1 MAQEMQ
7 NLLKKV
13 ADDRYVLDMRGSI
26 HARIPSFSSRKALKS
41 VEKNSVVEV
50 LTDNPPSL
58 DTLPRSIRN
67 NKQEYLGT
75 EVHSPGVWKNTC
87 AENYLVWD
95 KQAPDECDVSNPL
108 LYVFFPIVREVCGP
122 RPP

>member
-13 ADDRYVLDMRGSI
+13 ADERYVLDVRGYTCPYPQLFL
-26 HARIPSFSSRKALKS
+26 AKALKS

-75 EVHSPGVWKNTC
+75 EVHSPGVWKILARKIT
-87 AENYLVWD
+87 
-95 KQAPDECDVSNPL
+95 
-108 LYVFFPIVREVCGP
+108 
-122 RPP
+122 

>member
-13 ADDRYVLDMRGSI
+13 ADDRYVLDVRGYTCPYPQLFL
-26 HARIPSFSSRKALKS
+26 AKALKS

-75 EVHSPGVWKNTC
+75 EVHSPGVWKIL
-87 AENYLVWD
+87 AR
-95 KQAPDECDVSNPL
+95 K
-108 LYVFFPIVREVCGP
+108 II
-122 RPP
+122 

>member
-1 MAQEMQ
+1 MTQEIQ

-13 ADDRYVLDMRGSI
+13 AEDRYVLDVRGYTC
-26 HARIPSFSSRKALKS
+26 PYPQLFLTKALKE
-41 VEKNSVVEV
+41 VGKNSVLEI

-75 EVHSPGVWKNTC
+75 EVHSPGVWKILARKIT
-87 AENYLVWD
+87 
-95 KQAPDECDVSNPL
+95 
-108 LYVFFPIVREVCGP
+108 
-122 RPP
+122 

>member
-13 ADDRYVLDMRGSI
+13 ADDRYVLDMRGYTCPYPQLFL
-26 HARIPSFSSRKALKS
+26 AKALKS

-75 EVHSPGVWKNTC
+75 EVHSPGVWKILARKIT
-87 AENYLVWD
+87 
-95 KQAPDECDVSNPL
+95 
-108 LYVFFPIVREVCGP
+108 
-122 RPP
+122 

>member
-13 ADDRYVLDMRGSI
+13 ADDRYVLDVGGYTCPYPQLFL
-26 HARIPSFSSRKALKS
+26 AKALKS

-75 EVHSPGVWKNTC
+75 EVHSPGVWKILARKIT
-87 AENYLVWD
+87 
-95 KQAPDECDVSNPL
+95 
-108 LYVFFPIVREVCGP
+108 
-122 RPP
+122 

>member
-13 ADDRYVLDMRGSI
+13 ADDRYVLDVRGYTCPYPQLLL
-26 HARIPSFSSRKALKS
+26 AKALKS

-75 EVHSPGVWKNTC
+75 EVHSPGVWKILARKIT
-87 AENYLVWD
+87 
-95 KQAPDECDVSNPL
+95 
-108 LYVFFPIVREVCGP
+108 
-122 RPP
+122 

>member
-13 ADDRYVLDMRGSI
+13 ADGRYVLDVRGYTCPYPQLFL
-26 HARIPSFSSRKALKS
+26 AKALKS

-75 EVHSPGVWKNTC
+75 EVHSPGVWKILARKIT
-87 AENYLVWD
+87 
-95 KQAPDECDVSNPL
+95 
-108 LYVFFPIVREVCGP
+108 
-122 RPP
+122 

>member
-1 MAQEMQ
+1 MTQELQ

-13 ADDRYVLDMRGSI
+13 ADDRYVLDVRGYTCPYPQLFL
-26 HARIPSFSSRKALKS
+26 AKALKS

-58 DTLPRSIRN
+58 DTLPRSIKN

-75 EVHSPGVWKNTC
+75 EVHSPGVWKILARKTT
-87 AENYLVWD
+87 
-95 KQAPDECDVSNPL
+95 
-108 LYVFFPIVREVCGP
+108 
-122 RPP
+122 

>member
-1 MAQEMQ
+1 MAQEVQ

-13 ADDRYVLDMRGSI
+13 ADDRYVLDVRGYTCPYPRLFL
-26 HARIPSFSSRKALKS
+26 AKALKS

-67 NKQEYLGT
+67 NIQEYLGI
-75 EVHSPGVWKNTC
+75 EVHSPGVWKILARKIT
-87 AENYLVWD
+87 
-95 KQAPDECDVSNPL
+95 
-108 LYVFFPIVREVCGP
+108 
-122 RPP
+122 

>member
-13 ADDRYVLDMRGSI
+13 ADDRYVLDVRGYTCPYPQLFL
-26 HARIPSFSSRKALKS
+26 AKALKS
-41 VEKNSVVEV
+41 VEKNSVVKV

-75 EVHSPGVWKNTC
+75 EVHSPGVWKILARKIT
-87 AENYLVWD
+87 
-95 KQAPDECDVSNPL
+95 
-108 LYVFFPIVREVCGP
+108 
-122 RPP
+122 

>member
-1 MAQEMQ
+1 VAQEMQ

-13 ADDRYVLDMRGSI
+13 ADDRYVLDVRGYTCPYPQLFL
-26 HARIPSFSSRKALKS
+26 AKALKS

-75 EVHSPGVWKNTC
+75 EVHSPRVWKILAWKIT
-87 AENYLVWD
+87 
-95 KQAPDECDVSNPL
+95 
-108 LYVFFPIVREVCGP
+108 
-122 RPP
+122 

>member
-13 ADDRYVLDMRGSI
+13 ADDRYVLDVRGYTCPYPQLFL
-26 HARIPSFSSRKALKS
+26 AKALKS
-41 VEKNSVVEV
+41 VEKNSVFEV

-75 EVHSPGVWKNTC
+75 EVHSPGVWKILARKIT
-87 AENYLVWD
+87 
-95 KQAPDECDVSNPL
+95 
-108 LYVFFPIVREVCGP
+108 
-122 RPP
+122 

>member
-13 ADDRYVLDMRGSI
+13 ADDRYVLDVRGYTCPYPQLFL
-26 HARIPSFSSRKALKS
+26 AKALKS

-58 DTLPRSIRN
+58 DTLPRSIKN

-75 EVHSPGVWKNTC
+75 EVHSPGVWKILARKIT
-87 AENYLVWD
+87 
-95 KQAPDECDVSNPL
+95 
-108 LYVFFPIVREVCGP
+108 
-122 RPP
+122 

>member
-1 MAQEMQ
+1 
-7 NLLKKV
+7 
-13 ADDRYVLDMRGSI
+13 LDVRGYTCPYPQLFL
-26 HARIPSFSSRKALKS
+26 ANALKS

-75 EVHSPGVWKNTC
+75 EVHSPGVWKILARKIT
-87 AENYLVWD
+87 
-95 KQAPDECDVSNPL
+95 
-108 LYVFFPIVREVCGP
+108 
-122 RPP
+122 

>member
-1 MAQEMQ
+1 MTQEIQ

-13 ADDRYVLDMRGSI
+13 ADDRYVLDVRGYTCPYPQLFL
-26 HARIPSFSSRKALKS
+26 AKALKS

-75 EVHSPGVWKNTC
+75 EVHSPGVWKILARKIT
-87 AENYLVWD
+87 
-95 KQAPDECDVSNPL
+95 
-108 LYVFFPIVREVCGP
+108 
-122 RPP
+122 